1 MFGRWLA
8 RKRHRLR
15 FARIVFAVAGFSG
28 LCVTMP
34 LYFLYDFINGLGP
47 APITLR
53 EFYFGF
59 AGVTLAW
66 QIAFLIIAADPA
78 RHRMMM
84 IPSIIEKLSYV
95 FANVAL
101 LLSGDITVS
110 YAAVAIPDLGFAIF
124 FMAALLKSRPI
135 KAARA

>member
-1 MFGRWLA
+1 
-8 RKRHRLR
+8 LR
-15 FARIVFAVAGFSG
+15 FARIVFAVAGFWG

-34 LYFLYDFINGLGP
+34 LYFLYDFINGRGP
-47 APITLR
+47 APITLP

-95 FANVAL
+95 SRVTHFAPICRTHSRSFPSVDGQNPDVKCL
-101 LLSGDITVS
+101 VKSVS
-110 YAAVAIPDLGFAIF
+110 FSL
-124 FMAALLKSRPI
+124 
-135 KAARA
+135 